1 MQEVANTEKLSS
13 MLEEIR
19 QHHIDIEPIIQ
30 NELNNILPQYIEE
43 IIVNVYKEMVLCR
56 N

>member
-1 MQEVANTEKLSS
+1 MRTAKTQELSF

-19 QHHIDIEPIIQ
+19 QHHIDIEAIIQ
-30 NELNNILPQYIEE
+30 KEMDEILPQYIEE
-43 IIVNVYKEMVLCR
+43 IITNVYNERVLCD